1 MGVAKAASIG
11 GIQNNEETGHI
22 FTGSK
27 KCLKALSYGCWECH
41 SELSSYSGSLECCT

>member
-1 MGVAKAASIG
+1 MSVANAASLR
-11 GIQNNEETGHI
+11 GIPNNEDTGHI

-41 SELSSYSGSLECCT
+41 SELSSCSGSLGCCT